1 MDQVSRNKNSKKIY
15 KGFLLNSK
23 ISKSGLPVSI
33 SLGIMNCNIF
43 LENPWYLSP
52 CPIICI
58 HSSEVT
64 ISYLFCSWQ
73 THIIQDCGHRW
84 NVISFSGLCY
94 CDRSACRSFC
104 SFCVCVWC
112 HSVCGSVKKD
122 KGQGFEIR
130 TPVPSF
136 FSRNFPWHIYL
147 EVVTLYTKLT
157 VIGEYNKEQRG

>member
-94 CDRSACRSFC
+94 SDRTACRSFC
-104 SFCVCVWC
+104 SFCVCVWR
-112 HSVCGSVKKD
+112 HSVCGNIKKD
-122 KGQGFEIR
+122 KGQRFEKR
-130 TPVPSF
+130 TPVPMQF
-136 FSRNFPWHIYL
+136 LHTDFPMAYMLRCSHPMYKAYCDWRI
-147 EVVTLYTKLT
+147 
-157 VIGEYNKEQRG
+157 

>member
-1 MDQVSRNKNSKKIY
+1 MDQASRNKNWSSKVFSLRVKFPKVVCQFRYFWHNELQHIPR
-15 KGFLLNSK
+15 K
-23 ISKSGLPVSI
+23 PMI
-33 SLGIMNCNIF
+33 SL
-43 LENPWYLSP
+43 WA

-58 HSSEVT
+58 LSSEAT

-104 SFCVCVWC
+104 SFCVRVWC
-112 HSVCGSVKKD
+112 HSVCGSIKKD

-130 TPVPSF
+130 TPVSSF
-136 FSRNFPWHIYL
+136 FTRIFPWHIYL